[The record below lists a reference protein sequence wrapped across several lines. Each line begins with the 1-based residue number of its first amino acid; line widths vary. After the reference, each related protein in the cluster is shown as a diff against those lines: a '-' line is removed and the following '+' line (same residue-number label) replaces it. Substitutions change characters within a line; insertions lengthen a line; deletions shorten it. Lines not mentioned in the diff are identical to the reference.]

1 MENSPHSNHKQL
13 LDAVWDSS
21 ADAMRITDLKGTV
34 ISVNDAYCRL
44 TGFERELLTQ
54 KPFFIVYL
62 KNVQKEYFDEYRT
75 RLSSGKIL
83 ERLEKRVTFLNGRQR
98 YLEQSNSFIEI
109 SGEKYVLSI
118 FRDITEFMQAVDD
131 VRDGREKYKNLYRMI
146 RLMCD
151 NAADM
156 IWAKD
161 LNNRYLFANKAM
173 CDNLLNAKDTDEPV
187 GKNDMFF
194 AKRERESHSD
204 NHAWHTFGEICRDS
218 DTIVL
223 KSKKKERFDEFG
235 NVKGKFLYLDVYKTP
250 FYNEHGK
257 IIGTVGSGRDVTK
270 EKQLEKEYEETR
282 LKLVESEQK
291 YRTMVE
297 ASHDIILLI
306 NTKGNFEFINKR
318 GEEITGYKIS
328 DWLGKS
334 FKDIVTK
341 DSIERAQKG
350 YRNALKKKHD
360 SFETRIVDIRGNA
373 LILTMNIIPILED
386 GKVKTIVCFGRDIT
400 ETKKAEEML
409 KNSEITYRSIIDSV
423 TEAIYIQDE
432 FGKFLDVN
440 LASEKMYGYSREDF
454 IGKTPDFLSAPGK
467 NDLTVTEKAIKSA
480 FKGKPNTMEFWGKRK
495 DGTEFPKE
503 VSLSSGLY
511 YGKKVVIAVARDITE
526 RKRAEEAEKSHRI
539 QLRTVLDMV
548 PSYIFA
554 KDYDGKFLMVNKSL
568 SDLFNAS
575 PEEVVGKTDADYGAT
590 RDQIEWY
597 SKADRQVIDSGKPLL
612 IKEERVLRKD
622 GSLGWFQTNKIP
634 YRHPGVDKPAILG
647 VAVDITERKKAE
659 EALRESEERLRL
671 AMTVTRQG
679 WFDLNLPSGKIE
691 VSPEYAKMLGF
702 EPGEFKTNLKIWEKN
717 IHPDDREKILKIFY
731 EGIEKGEAKPLE
743 YRRRTKTG
751 DYIWVHS
758 IGKIFE
764 YDSGN
769 KPLRMIGT
777 QTDITERKK
786 AEEEIA
792 MLAFALKSINECINI
807 TDIKNDIIF
816 VNQAFLE
823 TYGYTEEEVIG
834 KNISLVGSEKN
845 PNNINKIILDASLK
859 GEWKGELINKRKDGS
874 EFPIYLSATSI
885 LDNNDK
891 FIALIGVSIDI
902 TERRKTEKA
911 MLEAKEKA
919 EEMNRLKSSFLANM
933 SHELRT
939 PLHGIL
945 GFSDIILEKDDL
957 NDIKNIAG
965 VIQKSGKRLLNTLNQ
980 ILDLSSLE
988 ANAKKIEC
996 KFVDVLE
1003 IVKESIELFKMEV
1016 QKKELYLTYN
1026 SASSSVITYTDPK
1039 IIYDTINNLI
1049 NNAITFTKKGGITVN
1064 ISEEKINN
1072 KNSVVIDVTDTGV
1085 GIKKSDINFIF
1096 DEFRQASEGWGRSH
1110 GGSGLGLSICK
1121 RYMELLGGSISV
1133 TSEPGTGSDFKLV
1146 IPKFSMED
1154 YRKIKTDS
1162 KKSRSDS
1169 LSEFPKD
1176 KKGLAR
1182 KILYVEDEEDSI
1194 ELVKFFLEGYYD
1206 VDTAMNTEEA
1216 VRKTREKKYSL
1227 ILMDINLREG
1237 KSGLDALSEIR
1248 KNSYYRSIPVIAV
1261 TAYAMKGNEEEF
1273 LNKGCTDY
1281 VSKPFSK
1288 EVLLEKISYL
1298 MKNCK

>member
-1 MENSPHSNHKQL
+1 MKNQPQSNHKQL
-13 LDAVWDSS
+13 LDAVWESS

-34 ISVNDAYCRL
+34 ISVNDAYCKL
-44 TGFERELLTQ
+44 TGFERDQLNQ

-62 KNVQKEYFDEYRT
+62 KDVQKEYFDEYRN
-75 RLSSGKIL
+75 RLSTGKIL
-83 ERLEKRVTFLNGRQR
+83 ERLEKKVTFLNGTQR

-109 SGEKYVLSI
+109 SGEKFVLSI

-131 VRDGREKYKNLYRMI
+131 VREGKEKYKNLYRMI

-151 NAADM
+151 NAVDM

-187 GKNDMFF
+187 GKTDMFF
-194 AKRERESHSD
+194 AKRERESHPD
-204 NHAWHTFGEICRDS
+204 NPSWHTFGEICRDS

-223 KSKKKERFDEFG
+223 RKKKKQRFDEYG

-250 FYNEHGK
+250 FYNEQDK

-270 EKQLEKEYEETR
+270 EKQLEKEFEETR
-282 LKLVESEQK
+282 QKLVESEEK

-306 NTKGNFEFINKR
+306 NTKGYFEFINKR
-318 GEEITGYKIS
+318 AEEITGYKIP

-334 FKDIVTK
+334 FKDIVHK
-341 DSIERAQKG
+341 DYISRADKG
-350 YRNALKKKHD
+350 YRNALNKKHD
-360 SFETRIVDIRGNA
+360 SFETKITDSRGNE
-373 LILTMNIIPILED
+373 LILNLNIIPILED
-386 GKVKTIVCFGRDIT
+386 GKVRTIVCFGRDIT
-400 ETKKAEEML
+400 GQKKAEEL
-409 KNSEITYRSIIDSV
+409 FRKSELTYRSIIDSV

-432 FGKFLDVN
+432 NGKFLDVN
-440 LASEKMYGYSREDF
+440 LASEKMYGYGREEF
-454 IGKTPDFLSAPGK
+454 IGKTPEFLSAPDK
-467 NDLTVTEKAIKSA
+467 NDLKETEKAIKSA
-480 FKGKPNTMEFWGKRK
+480 FEGKPNTIEFWGIKK
-495 DGTEFPKE
+495 DGTVFPKE
-503 VSLSSGLY
+503 VSLSSGVY
-511 YGKKVVIAVARDITE
+511 YGKKVVIAVARDITD
-526 RKRAEEAEKSHRI
+526 RKKAEEAEKSHRM
-539 QLRTVLDMV
+539 QLRAVLDTV

-568 SDLFNAS
+568 ADLFEVS

-597 SKADRQVIDSGKPLL
+597 TKADRQVIDSGKPLL

-622 GSLGWFQTNKIP
+622 GSLGWFQTNKVP

-659 EALRESEERLRL
+659 EALKESEERLRL
-671 AMTVTRQG
+671 AMTVTKQG
-679 WFDLNLPSGKIE
+679 WFDLNLPTGKIE

-702 EPGEFKTNLKIWEKN
+702 EPDEFKTNLKIWEKN
-717 IHPDDREKILKIFY
+717 IHPDDRDKTLKIFY

-764 YDSGN
+764 YDSDN

-777 QTDITERKK
+777 QTDISERKK
-786 AEEEIA
+786 AEEEIT
-792 MLAFALKSINECINI
+792 MLANALKSVNECVSI
-807 TDIKNDIIF
+807 TDIKNNIIF
-816 VNQAFLE
+816 VNQAFLK
-823 TYGYTEEEVIG
+823 TYGYSEDEIIG
-834 KNISLVGSEKN
+834 KNITVLGSDKN
-845 PNNINKIILDASLK
+845 PPDIHNIILKKSINGIWQ
-859 GEWKGELINKRKDGS
+859 GEMINKRKDGT
-874 EFPIYLSATSI
+874 EFPVYLSSASI
-885 LDNNDK
+885 LDNDGK
-891 FIALIGVSIDI
+891 IIALIGVASDI
-902 TERRKTEKA
+902 SYRKKEEQ
-911 MLEAKEKA
+911 MLREAKEEA

-945 GFSDIILEKDDL
+945 GFSDIILEKEDL
-957 NDIKNIAG
+957 NEIKNIAG
-965 VIQKSGKRLLNTLNQ
+965 IIQKSGKRLLNTLNQ

-996 KFVDVLE
+996 RFVDVLE
-1003 IVKESIELFKMEV
+1003 IVRDSIELFKVEV

-1026 SASSSVITYTDPK
+1026 CASSSVITYTDPK

-1049 NNAITFTKKGGITVN
+1049 NNAITFTKKGGISINVK
-1064 ISEEKINN
+1064 EEKVNG
-1072 KNSVVIDVTDTGV
+1072 KNSVVIDVIDTGM

-1110 GGSGLGLSICK
+1110 GGSGLGLTICK

-1146 IPKFSMED
+1146 IPKFSMQD
-1154 YRKIKTDS
+1154 YRKIKIES
-1162 KKSRSDS
+1162 RKSRTGDKRE
-1169 LSEFPKD
+1169 LPGI
-1176 KKGLAR
+1176 KKGTAE
-1182 KILYVEDEEDSI
+1182 KILYVEDEQDSI
-1194 ELVKFFLEGYYD
+1194 ELVKFFLADYFEVD
-1206 VDTAMNTEEA
+1206 VAMNAQEA
-1216 VRKTREKKYSL
+1216 VDKTDKNKYSL

-1237 KSGLDALSEIR
+1237 KSGLDILSDIK
-1248 KNSYYRSIPVIAV
+1248 KNPYYKKVPVIAV
-1261 TAYAMKGNEEEF
+1261 TAYAMKGNKEEF
-1273 LNKGCTDY
+1273 LNQGCTDY
-1281 VSKPFSK
+1281 ISKPFSK
-1288 EVLLEKISYL
+1288 DILLEKVAYML
-1298 MKNCK
+1298 KTCK